1 VGINKILGALGRFE
15 FLSNIANSIIIFHGG
30 LWRGLFFKN
39 DIKVVKFTHFLKS
52 TFFEIKGKKLF
63 LKIHL
68 MVDIFLVKFQEHV
81 SLYEENLY

>member
-1 VGINKILGALGRFE
+1 MGINKILGSLGRFE

-30 LWRGLFFKN
+30 LWRGFFKN
-39 DIKVVKFTHFLKS
+39 DIKVVKFTQEKHIFWNKREN
-52 TFFEIKGKKLF
+52 FV

-68 MVDIFLVKFQEHV
+68 MVHIFLVKFQEHV